1 MGSHFKRAI
10 FNEHVQ
16 ERIAGWQQKIKN
28 KKGQKAENQSGQ
40 GSSHEGS
47 SSSSA
52 GIQLGS
58 IFQKR
63 ASAPENNT
71 SVPKAD
77 EIN

>member
-1 MGSHFKRAI
+1 MGTHFKRAI

-28 KKGQKAENQSGQ
+28 KKGLKADSQSGQ
-40 GSSHEGS
+40 GSHEGS
-47 SSSSA
+47 SSA
-52 GIQLGS
+52 GVQLGS

-71 SVPKAD
+71 SVPKPD